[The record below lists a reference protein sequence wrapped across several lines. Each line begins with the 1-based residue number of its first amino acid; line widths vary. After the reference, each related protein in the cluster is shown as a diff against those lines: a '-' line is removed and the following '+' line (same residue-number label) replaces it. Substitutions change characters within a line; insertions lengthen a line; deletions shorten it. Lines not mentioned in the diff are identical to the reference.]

1 MFQVMKCVC
10 VCVCVCACVCVRACV
25 HASMHGC
32 VHACVCMRV
41 CTRTWMHACSE
52 HYSCVCGCMSVE
64 EAGAGEWG
72 ENVRVRFL
80 RIYFIILNIPS
91 RAQVS
96 KENVHFFMLCILI
109 NNKD

>member
-1 MFQVMKCVC
+1 
-10 VCVCVCACVCVRACV
+10 
-25 HASMHGC
+25 
-32 VHACVCMRV
+32 
-41 CTRTWMHACSE
+41 MHACSE

-80 RIYFIILNIPS
+80 RIYFIFIVILNVPC

-96 KENVHFFMLCILI
+96 KEHFHFYALYI
-109 NNKD
+109 DE